1 MYQQTIVMKLY
12 MEDLARQAEE
22 AAEKGEQGKIYKI
35 TRQICG
41 KFHSTNDV
49 PIKDKNGRL
58 LTTEDEQKA
67 RWAEHFKDVLN
78 RPAPNEEAII
88 TEAIRDLEIDINLPN
103 RQEII
108 TAIKLLKNGK
118 SPGQD
123 NLNAELFKADP
134 ELTADIL
141 QSLLPSIWE
150 GKIIPDDWTKC
161 IIIKLAKKGAL
172 SDCNKQRGI
181 ILLPISSKIM
191 AKIIIQRIT
200 DAIDK
205 QLREEQAGFRKG
217 RGCIDQIFA

>member
-1 MYQQTIVMKLY
+1 MKLY

-41 KFHSTNDV
+41 KFQSTNDV
-49 PIKDKNGRL
+49 PIKDKNGGL

-134 ELTADIL
+134 ELTAEIL
-141 QSLLPSIWE
+141 Q
-150 GKIIPDDWTKC
+150 
-161 IIIKLAKKGAL
+161 
-172 SDCNKQRGI
+172 
-181 ILLPISSKIM
+181 
-191 AKIIIQRIT
+191 
-200 DAIDK
+200 
-205 QLREEQAGFRKG
+205 
-217 RGCIDQIFA
+217 